1 MFKKI
6 KNYILGF
13 IYKKS
18 IVSVQVIDKDTQLNS
33 SKFKTIRTLNVA
45 TQVGYVRFVFKED
58 TFVDKDL
65 YYKVFFVCTELDE
78 SIKAI
83 RQDIVNKGIVVIKL
97 AMIKPNYEV
106 LTNVLLDV
114 YLKTMDGY
122 KDFTIE

>member
-18 IVSVQVIDKDTQLNS
+18 IVSVQVIDKDAQLNS